1 MGVASREVTG
11 PDGKAWR
18 IRVYRFRAPRWR
30 QFGGWVS
37 EDPTV
42 SIFVPIDLVLG
53 VISAVVMGLIVP
65 FLVLL
70 GELPVAAARALFSD
84 TRWIEAA
91 REGQPPDRMT
101 WRTDAAHAP
110 EVADQVARQLEL
122 GYDRVAPHN
131 AELIGF
137 GDV

>member
-1 MGVASREVTG
+1 VGVASREVFG
-11 PDGKAWR
+11 ADGSAWR
-18 IRVYRFRAPRWR
+18 VRVYRFRAPRWR
-30 QFGGWVS
+30 QFGGSVS
-37 EDPTV
+37 EDPAVT
-42 SIFVPIDLVLG
+42 IFWPVDIVLG

-65 FLVLL
+65 LLVIVV
-70 GELPVAAARALFSD
+70 EMPIAAVRALFSD
-84 TRWIEAA
+84 TRWIEAT

-101 WRTDAAHAP
+101 WQTDAANAS

-131 AELIGF
+131 AVLIGF

>member
-1 MGVASREVTG
+1 M
-11 PDGKAWR
+11 
-18 IRVYRFRAPRWR
+18 
-30 QFGGWVS
+30 
-37 EDPTV
+37 
-42 SIFVPIDLVLG
+42 PIDLVLG

-70 GELPVAAARALFSD
+70 VELPVAAARALFSD

-101 WRTDAAHAP
+101 WRTDAAHAL

>member
-1 MGVASREVTG
+1 VGVASREVSG
-11 PDGKAWR
+11 PDGRAWR

-42 SIFVPIDLVLG
+42 SIFVPVDFVLG

-65 FLVLL
+65 FFVFVV
-70 GELPVAAARALFSD
+70 EIPIAAVRALFSD
-84 TRWIEAA
+84 TRWIEAT
-91 REGQPPDRMT
+91 GVGLPPDRMT
-101 WRTDAAHAP
+101 WRTDAVHASD
-110 EVADQVARQLEL
+110 VADQVARQLEL

-131 AELIGF
+131 AVLIGF